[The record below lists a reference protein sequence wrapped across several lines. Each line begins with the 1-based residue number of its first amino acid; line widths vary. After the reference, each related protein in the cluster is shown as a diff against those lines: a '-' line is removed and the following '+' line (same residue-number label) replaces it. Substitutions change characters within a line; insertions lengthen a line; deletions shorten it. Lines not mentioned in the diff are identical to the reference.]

1 MKSNNEFTRLRK
13 DRGGGCRPSF
23 FTVLGAVLALA
34 AFIWAC
40 YNKPDFVHVMPVYA
54 SSGFIRPPSGT
65 EEMDG
70 FMVYSETYNVG
81 NSVFSY
87 APDNM
92 QFHYTI
98 KKNKPAW
105 FVNAPTTT
113 YNLRADYISYHAVDY
128 YGTKLW
134 YRLILYDVSGN
145 EVFRSG
151 LMRSDDKVNVRGINF
166 YSYDVYIINLDDD
179 GNVIQA
185 NQTGP
190 QIRHTFGYIYYAPL
204 PTEPQGQEE
213 YIETTDYIDMSDFED
228 VTMPEWDFRENDE
241 AAGYL
246 TFAAFCGNV
255 WRLVLGMRWIG
266 FLFTTCIMISL
277 VIYVMRL

>member
-1 MKSNNEFTRLRK
+1 MKNNEFTRLRK
-13 DRGGGCRPSF
+13 ERGGGYRPSF
-23 FTVLGAVLALA
+23 FSILGAVLALA

-40 YNKPDFVHVMPVYA
+40 YNKPDFVQVMPVYA
-54 SSGFIRPPSGT
+54 SYYKPPAGT
-65 EEMDG
+65 EEMQG

-81 NSVFSY
+81 NSVFTY
-87 APDNM
+87 APDNL
-92 QFHYTI
+92 QFHYRTR
-98 KKNKPAW
+98 KQKPSW
-105 FVNAPTTT
+105 FVNAPTTSSQ
-113 YNLRADYISYHAVDY
+113 LRADYISYHAVDY
-128 YGTKLW
+128 CGTKLW
-134 YRLILYDVSGN
+134 YRLILYDATG
-145 EVFRSG
+145 EIFRSG

-166 YSYDVYIINLDDD
+166 MSYDVYIINLDDD
-179 GNVIQA
+179 GTVIQA
-185 NQTGP
+185 NSTGP
-190 QIRHTFGYIYYAPL
+190 MIRHTLGYIYYSPL

-228 VTMPEWDFRENDE
+228 VTMPEWDFRDNDE